1 LVSGFF
7 FQGIGIGICFSQFN
21 VFMSRL
27 QNSPLAIGLFHGSWG
42 LGASTSPLI
51 ATGLVEAGIKWN
63 MFYLILLGF
72 SIFNIANCYL
82 AFVHWESS
90 LTPWDPK
97 VKKTDEIEENLS
109 KLDGLMAEAV
119 RTKMTC
125 WASLFVFCYQGA
137 EVSFGGWLTTY
148 LRDYRMFTST
158 SISYVATCYWFGI
171 TLSRLVVTTF
181 IHRKIGIPRANFLL
195 ATLAIVFVLLTWL
208 IDNLISEIV
217 TIFISG
223 ICIGPIYPLM
233 ISHVIQGNLL
243 PDRIQ
248 IISMTISSAFGYSG
262 GAVFPFLIGLIS
274 Q

>member
-1 LVSGFF
+1 
-7 FQGIGIGICFSQFN
+7 
-21 VFMSRL
+21 M
-27 QNSPLAIGLFHGSWG
+27 
-42 LGASTSPLI
+42 
-51 ATGLVEAGIKWN
+51 
-63 MFYLILLGF
+63 
-72 SIFNIANCYL
+72 
-82 AFVHWESS
+82 
-90 LTPWDPK
+90 TPWDPK

-274 Q
+274 QFTKPFVVLPLFIFLFCLMLVFLDDDKWAVSYTHLDVYKRQLLMLSLIL